1 MPDRVQANQTLDV
14 GAVLAPRHVGSDLA
28 MSNTDTSKE
37 VNRIVV
43 SAIQAFTKGT
53 NMFTAAAIASEA
65 ITHLPSP
72 APRCKFCATKKELA
86 TCFDERM
93 AASCPERTP
102 SQAQAQTT
110 AAQAYTRT
118 ASSGG
123 PGVDMCWIIG
133 GQTAA
138 QASVL
143 TDAVY
148 AWVRED
154 LSAGAQMQIGFF
166 VQKLIDRLT
175 VGAPAPAPT
184 MPTREQIA
192 RVIAKDDGCDLGY
205 SQEFVRCIREIH
217 NCGCAKRADAILALF
232 AEGDT
237 P

>member
-1 MPDRVQANQTLDV
+1 MTTL
-14 GAVLAPRHVGSDLA
+14 
-28 MSNTDTSKE
+28 
-37 VNRIVV
+37 
-43 SAIQAFTKGT
+43 T
-53 NMFTAAAIASEA
+53 NE
-65 ITHLPSP
+65 
-72 APRCKFCATKKELA
+72 ELA
-86 TCFDERM
+86 E
-93 AASCPERTP
+93 
-102 SQAQAQTT
+102 T

-175 VGAPAPAPT
+175 GTPAPAPT
-184 MPTREQIA
+184 MPTQEQIA
-192 RVIAKDDGCDLGY
+192 EAICDVRLRKEAWLKAKATEGDAFIHEARAVI
-205 SQEFVRCIREIH
+205 V
-217 NCGCAKRADAILALF
+217 LF
-232 AEGDT
+232 AKGDT

>member
-28 MSNTDTSKE
+28 MSD
-37 VNRIVV
+37 VNAELLAKDRVCEGCRGGGSITIGGTHVCK
-43 SAIQAFTKGT
+43 SCNGIGYLRERRKSRLQA
-53 NMFTAAAIASEA
+53 E
-65 ITHLPSP
+65 
-72 APRCKFCATKKELA
+72 
-86 TCFDERM
+86 
-93 AASCPERTP
+93 
-102 SQAQAQTT
+102 AQAQTT

-123 PGVDMCWIIG
+123 PGVDMCWTIG

-175 VGAPAPAPT
+175 GTPAPAPT
-184 MPTREQIA
+184 MPTQEQIA
-192 RVIAKDDGCDLGY
+192 EAICDVRLRKEAWLKAKATESDAFIHEARAVI
-205 SQEFVRCIREIH
+205 V
-217 NCGCAKRADAILALF
+217 LF
-232 AEGDT
+232 AKGDT